1 MNVAVKILKIVAAVS
16 DHRSRERG
24 HRLRRNFDWS
34 WREKLV
40 LQSHGQTLVA
50 RRLFSNETDVAAA
63 LDAALLHLRQVV
75 VAQTQAHVFFDIVG
89 GNVIAVHGVQDEITI
104 FDDQFGPAF
113 D

>member
-1 MNVAVKILKIVAAVS
+1 VS

-89 GNVIAVHGVQDEITI
+89 GNVIAVYGVQDEITI
-104 FDDQFGPAF
+104 FDNQFGPAF

>member
-24 HRLRRNFDWS
+24 HRFRRNLD
-34 WREKLV
+34 RAGNEKLV
-40 LQSHGQTLVA
+40 VRRHAQTLIA

-63 LDAALLHLRQVV
+63 LDTAFLHLGQIV

-89 GNVIAVHGVQDEITI
+89 GNVIAVHGV
-104 FDDQFGPAF
+104 
-113 D
+113 